1 VITLSRARIVV
12 ACGAVLLLASG
23 CGNSE
28 STPADTGTATD
39 TGTASDTGTATDTGT
54 STDAVADTGTAMDAA
69 DEPDAAP
76 EDAGEQHDAAPE
88 DAGPVECTDLAPT
101 GGTDGD
107 LIISEVSPGNHIGLF
122 NPTDADI
129 DLSTSTYQ
137 LCQMPAYAGISG
149 AGTVPAKGYLLV
161 SWPGNFGTSLTGD
174 EVALYANATFTEG
187 ANIVDFVCWG
197 TGRLTNTRK
206 ALAEG
211 ADHWGGG
218 CVGALTLGQAVIR
231 LPETDGKTA
240 ESYTLGTAPALEC
253 TP

>member
-1 VITLSRARIVV
+1 VRAVTTLSRARIVV
-12 ACGAVLLLASG
+12 ACGAVLLSASG

-28 STPADTGTATD
+28 STPADTGTAADTGSATD
-39 TGTASDTGTATDTGT
+39 TGTAADTGTV
-54 STDAVADTGTAMDAA
+54 TDAVADTGTATDAA
-69 DEPDAAP
+69 GEPDAEP
-76 EDAGEQHDAAPE
+76 EDAGL
-88 DAGPVECTDLAPT
+88 VECTDLAPT

-137 LCQMPAYAGISG
+137 LCQFPAYAAISG
-149 AGTVPAKGYLLV
+149 GGIVPAKGYLVV
-161 SWPGNFGTSLTGD
+161 SWPGTFGTSLTGD
-174 EVALYANATFTEG
+174 EVILYANANNFNEG

-197 TGRLTNTRK
+197 TGRAAASSRK
-206 ALAEG
+206 ALAES

-218 CVGALTLGQAVIR
+218 CTSALSAGQAVIR
-231 LPETDGKTA
+231 LPETDGKDA
-240 ESYTLGTAPALEC
+240 ASYTVGPAPALEC